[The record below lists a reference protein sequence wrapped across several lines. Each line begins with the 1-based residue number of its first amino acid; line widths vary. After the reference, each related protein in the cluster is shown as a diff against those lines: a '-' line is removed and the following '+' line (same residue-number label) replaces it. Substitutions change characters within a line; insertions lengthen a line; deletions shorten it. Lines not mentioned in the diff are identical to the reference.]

1 MKEILSYQLFHI
13 GGYTLHVHNLLGL
26 LILIIISGIILRFLN
41 RGIRKN
47 KKIDEG
53 AKYSIKQLAR
63 YTVIAVT
70 VLVAIT
76 ILGFDLSVLFVG
88 SAALLVGIGFGLQ
101 HLFNDFISGII
112 ILFDGTI
119 KVNDVIEVD
128 GIVCRVKEIKLRT
141 TAVMTRE
148 DKFIILP
155 NSVITQGKVVNWTYS
170 HHTSRFEITVNV
182 SYDEDITAVMSLFKE
197 VALQHKAVATAPEP
211 SIRITRFAEWSVEI
225 TIMFWCSQVFRVE
238 NIKSEIRVAIFK
250 AMTENNIRFPYPQS
264 VIQYKDK
271 DRSAFDPNAE
281 SGA

>member
-1 MKEILSYQLFHI
+1 MKNLLDYQLVQI
-13 GGYTLHVHNLLGL
+13 GGYTLHVSNLLGL
-26 LILIIISGIILRFLN
+26 FIIILCSSIILRILS

-47 KKIDEG
+47 QKIDEG

-63 YTVIAVT
+63 YTIIVIAI
-70 VLVAIT
+70 LAGIT
-76 ILGFDLSVLFVG
+76 ALGFDLSVLFVG

-128 GIVCRVKEIKLRT
+128 GIVCRVTEIKLRT

-170 HHTSRFEITVNV
+170 RKTSRFEVQVNLA
-182 SYDEDITAVMSLFKE
+182 YTEDIPSVMKLFKE
-197 VALQHKAVATAPEP
+197 VVLLHSAVSKTPEP
-211 SIRITRFAEWSVEI
+211 SIRITRFGEYSVEI
-225 TIMFWCSQVFRVE
+225 TIMFWCSEVFRVE
-238 NIKSEIRVAIFK
+238 NIKSEIRVSIFNVLVEHK
-250 AMTENNIRFPYPQS
+250 IKFPYPQS
-264 VIQYKDK
+264 VIHYANPEDTGKDV
-271 DRSAFDPNAE
+271 D
-281 SGA
+281 

>member
-1 MKEILSYQLFHI
+1 MKEILDYQLINF
-13 GGYTLHVHNLLGL
+13 GKFTFHVHNLLGL
-26 LILIIISGIILRFLN
+26 AILIIITWIILRLLS
-41 RGIRKN
+41 RGIHKN
-47 KKIDEG
+47 QKIDEG

-63 YTVIAVT
+63 YSIIVIAT
-70 VLVAIT
+70 LVAIT
-76 ILGFDLSVLFVG
+76 IIGFDLSVLFVG

-155 NSVITQGKVVNWTYS
+155 NSVITQSKVVNWTYS
-170 HHTSRFEITVNV
+170 HHTSRFEITVNIA
-182 SYDEDITAVMSLFKE
+182 YEEDITSVMQLFKE
-197 VALQHKAVATAPEP
+197 VTLQHKAVASAPEP
-211 SIRITRFAEWSVEI
+211 SIRIARFADWSVEI

-238 NIKSEIRVAIFK
+238 NIKSELRVAIFK
-250 AMTENNIRFPYPQS
+250 AMAEHNIGFPYPQQVFRMPAS
-264 VIQYKDK
+264 
-271 DRSAFDPNAE
+271 NASQE
-281 SGA
+281 PPTTP

>member
-1 MKEILSYQLFHI
+1 MKEFLEYELVHI
-13 GGYTLHVHNLLGL
+13 GNYTLHVHNLLAI
-26 LILIIISGIILRFLN
+26 LILAFVSGIILRILN

-63 YTVIAVT
+63 YTIIV
-70 VLVAIT
+70 IT
-76 ILGFDLSVLFVG
+76 ILLGITLLGFDLSVLFVG

-170 HHTSRFEITVNV
+170 HHTSRFEIHVNLA
-182 SYDEDITAVMSLFKE
+182 YTEDIPAIMKLFKE
-197 VALQHKAVATAPEP
+197 VTLQHKAVSRTPEP
-211 SIRITRFAEWSVEI
+211 SIRITKFGESSVEI
-225 TIMFWCSQVFRVE
+225 TIMFWCDEVFRVE
-238 NIKSEIRVAIFK
+238 NIKSEIRVDVFRALV
-250 AMTENNIRFPYPQS
+250 NHNIKFPYPQS
-264 VIQYKDK
+264 IIHYANPEDAGRTV
-271 DRSAFDPNAE
+271 DP
-281 SGA
+281 S